1 MMSDMVD
8 YSNDPAVQVFAD
20 TETAM
25 ARMCRTAEAAGC
37 RVVSALRFSD
47 GLDVVSMALPATLI
61 LVELEDDRRGGAA
74 IPLLDWLQRE
84 AECHSRRGV
93 VSAPVGLIDVVAGSV
108 NHAGIAHLCG
118 ADEAERIDAVVRAS
132 APLAARVRDG
142 GIASGARVLQRSPA
156 YAPDSAGPADLD
168 FIRAMLR
175 ARRLRD
181 EHFPGDLF
189 ADPAWDILL
198 DLMAA
203 RLERK
208 QVTVSSLCLAAAV
221 PPTTALRWIGV
232 LAERGLLVRVAD
244 SADRRRAFVEL
255 SDAGARALGGW
266 LRQAR
271 RLAAE
276 AL

>member
-1 MMSDMVD
+1 MVD
-8 YSNDPAVQVFAD
+8 YRDDPTAQIFAD
-20 TETAM
+20 TQAAM
-25 ARMCRTAEAAGC
+25 TRMRRTAEAAGC
-37 RVVSALRFSD
+37 RVLSTLRLDD
-47 GLDVVSMALPATLI
+47 GIDAPSMAVPAALV
-61 LVELEDDRRGGAA
+61 LVEIEDETSGEVA
-74 IPLLDWLQRE
+74 IPLLGWLQRE
-84 AECHSRRGV
+84 AECNSRRGV
-93 VSAPVGLIDVVAGSV
+93 VSAPVGLIDLVAASAS
-108 NHAGIAHLCG
+108 HAGIAHLCG
-118 ADEAERIDAVVRAS
+118 ADETERIGAVVRAC
-132 APLAARVRDG
+132 APASSRVRDD
-142 GIASGARVLQRSPA
+142 GIGSGVRVLQRSLG
-156 YAPDSAGPADLD
+156 YAPDPAGPADLE

-208 QVTVSSLCLAAAV
+208 QVTVSSLCVASAV

-232 LAERGLLVRVAD
+232 LAERGLLVRAAD
-244 SADRRRAFVEL
+244 AADRRRAFVEL